1 MHRIREAVGLKLCA
15 AQMDI
20 AWENKAENLK
30 KCSVLAEQ
38 AASNGAQLIVF
49 PELTLTGFSMN
60 KDLSEPPDGDSVN
73 QFMRLSEKVG
83 IAAGFGFACRTG
95 EGITN
100 RFCIVNAGRVV
111 ANYDKIHPFS
121 YGGECATYTGGNL
134 PASVELFGEA
144 IGLTVCYDMR
154 FPELYQALSQTCT
167 LNYKYSKLAG

>member
-73 QFMRLSEKVG
+73 QFMRLSEKIG
-83 IAAGFGFACRTG
+83 IAP
-95 EGITN
+95 
-100 RFCIVNAGRVV
+100 IV
-111 ANYDKIHPFS
+111 
-121 YGGECATYTGGNL
+121 
-134 PASVELFGEA
+134 LFP
-144 IGLTVCYDMR
+144 LTVPSNVQ
-154 FPELYQALSQTCT
+154 FLIVP
-167 LNYKYSKLAG
+167 

>member
-73 QFMRLSEKVG
+73 QFMRLSEKIG

-95 EGITN
+95 STKGDKLPVGTVLLEK
-100 RFCIVNAGRVV
+100 RCVGRI
-111 ANYDKIHPFS
+111 D
-121 YGGECATYTGGNL
+121 TGCHL
-134 PASVELFGEA
+134 L
-144 IGLTVCYDMR
+144 R
-154 FPELYQALSQTCT
+154 
-167 LNYKYSKLAG
+167 